1 MIPGQLHREKHSY
14 KRNKQ
19 KAFQMQQKKIPT
31 KKENYRKTLE
41 LTSIGLTLPSSIA
54 IGLFLGYY
62 LDKWFGTKPW
72 LLIIFLLFGIASGI
86 ISLIRGVNKYKE
98 N

>member
-1 MIPGQLHREKHSY
+1 
-14 KRNKQ
+14 
-19 KAFQMQQKKIPT
+19 MQQKKIPT
-31 KKENYRKTLE
+31 KKENYR
-41 LTSIGLTLPSSIA
+41 
-54 IGLFLGYY
+54 
-62 LDKWFGTKPW
+62 DKWFGTKPW